1 MNFVWLLLLS
11 IEQMLEK
18 DAISCNFAIRG
29 NEKFATKFLSIWI
42 EVYAENRTIIKGK
55 LDQKDKQSWKVQIL
69 CSPPIDPWCQFHW
82 QWSGTLSPQR
92 SPASWDWGDCPRH
105 CEIIPVDWHHISPV
119 KLNLN
124 TWLQYISL
132 PGGVGSPEIEIW
144 DLEEEN
150 WKDLRQRRRPKCSLS
165 ALMLIRHAQEG
176 WWREDCKL
184 FTKSQGFSLENKKHL
199 PNKHRRGGLLFNL
212 IVEQKLKTSRPRVTL
227 HAQTNFEIRTIFVH
241 STY

>member
-1 MNFVWLLLLS
+1 
-11 IEQMLEK
+11 MLEK

-42 EVYAENRTIIKGK
+42 EIYAENTSWANRTIIKGK
-55 LDQKDKQSWKVQIL
+55 LDHSTKINTDEKFKIWG
-69 CSPPIDPWCQFHW
+69 SPPIDPWCQFHW

-92 SPASWDWGDCPRH
+92 SPEVEIEGLPKTY
-105 CEIIPVDWHHISPV
+105 EIIPEDWHHIRPV
-119 KLNLN
+119 RLNLS

-176 WWREDCKL
+176 WWREDGEL
-184 FTKSQGFSLENKKHL
+184 FTKS
-199 PNKHRRGGLLFNL
+199 
-212 IVEQKLKTSRPRVTL
+212 
-227 HAQTNFEIRTIFVH
+227 
-241 STY
+241 

>member
-1 MNFVWLLLLS
+1 MVPVPLTMVRYSLFS
-11 IEQMLEK
+11 
-18 DAISCNFAIRG
+18 
-29 NEKFATKFLSIWI
+29 
-42 EVYAENRTIIKGK
+42 EVTCK
-55 LDQKDKQSWKVQIL
+55 LRLRRLPK
-69 CSPPIDPWCQFHW
+69 
-82 QWSGTLSPQR
+82 TY
-92 SPASWDWGDCPRH
+92 
-105 CEIIPVDWHHISPV
+105 EIIPVDWQHISPV

-176 WWREDCKL
+176 WWREDGEL
-184 FTKSQGFSLENKKHL
+184 FTKSQGYSLENKKHL
-199 PNKHRRGGLLFNL
+199 PNTHRRGGLLFNL

-227 HAQTNFEIRTIFVH
+227 HAQTTLQHKSEVLFKTIFTPLVC
-241 STY
+241 YL